1 MDFSTNKVILKASWT
16 REGVRISSL
25 WYYQQGE
32 QFKSQQE
39 ILLREV
45 WTYGGLNCCLLLEVA
60 LASKQYG
67 LKQSR
72 HNGSYVTYAV
82 LGFLHSSPGE
92 HCESLYRCCTLQL
105 QSSAYVDI
113 RLARANTWIKAWD
126 RRIAREKSDKTASA
140 PASVSM
146 WTTVSR
152 ESHLLLPCCLEVVG
166 DGQRPPGPGLLGLRK
181 SESGLGRNRT
191 AARWHCGSVGARPG
205 CWQPPLNFT
214 NPCQPPAAIGNHEQ
228 CLACGHSF
236 QGIHM
241 SRSASRHIV
250 WLSGVEEGG

>member
-1 MDFSTNKVILKASWT
+1 M
-16 REGVRISSL
+16 
-25 WYYQQGE
+25 
-32 QFKSQQE
+32 
-39 ILLREV
+39 LREV
-45 WTYGGLNCCLLLEVA
+45 KVWTFGRLSYCLVPSA
-60 LASKQYG
+60 SLASKQYS

-72 HNGSYVTYAV
+72 HNEHTYAV

-191 AARWHCGSVGARPG
+191 AARWHWGSVGARPG
-205 CWQPPLNFT
+205 CWQPPL
-214 NPCQPPAAIGNHEQ
+214 
-228 CLACGHSF
+228 
-236 QGIHM
+236 
-241 SRSASRHIV
+241 
-250 WLSGVEEGG
+250 